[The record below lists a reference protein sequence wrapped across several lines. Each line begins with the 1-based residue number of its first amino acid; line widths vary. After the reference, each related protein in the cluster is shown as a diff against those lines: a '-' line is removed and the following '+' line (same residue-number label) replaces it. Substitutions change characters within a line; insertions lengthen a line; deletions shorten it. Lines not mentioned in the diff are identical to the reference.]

1 MKKLIPLLIIILI
14 VLSAAGPD
22 KRYKL
27 KHEEDNV
34 KVYYRW
40 KKRFRFNG
48 KDERTLVLYLANE
61 NDYRVQVSFTIDIY
75 KKVFLSSSS
84 DTLTYCLPP
93 NYEISG
99 NFRDLEFST
108 EGTALD
114 SAQSNNMVEWEIN
127 DFKVEKN
134 DTCTVRANWRSS
146 GG

>member
-1 MKKLIPLLIIILI
+1 MKKFIPLLIIILI

-40 KKRFRFNG
+40 KKRFSFSG

-114 SAQSNNMVEWEIN
+114 SARSNDMVEWEIN
-127 DFKVEKN
+127 NFNVEKN

-146 GG
+146 GD

>member
-114 SAQSNNMVEWEIN
+114 SAQSNDMVEWEIN